1 MDIIFDIDG
10 TLLNIQHRVH
20 HLHKTPPD
28 WKSFNSSMGGD
39 RPIPEMVELLHILGN
54 EKRNRLIFCSGRGE
68 QTRSITEKQI
78 TRLLSSISNKENAN
92 GINLYL
98 RGLTDFRDDSVVKSD
113 LYDQMMV
120 DGFKP
125 IIVFEDRTSVV
136 KMWRARG
143 LRCLQV
149 AEANF

>member
-1 MDIIFDIDG
+1 
-10 TLLNIQHRVH
+10 
-20 HLHKTPPD
+20 
-28 WKSFNSSMGGD
+28 MGGD
-39 RPIPEMVELLHILGN
+39 RPIPEMVELLHMLGN

-78 TRLLSSISNKENAN
+78 TRLLSSISNKENAS

-98 RGLTDFRDDSVVKSD
+98 RGLSDFRDDAVVKSD

-125 IIVFEDRTSVV
+125 IIVFEDRMSVV